1 MFNPPTPTFRKT
13 TMKTR
18 IQFLLLAAALASL
31 PGILQAQPSAHYVP
45 GSEGIKGASLP
56 PPGVYVRDYN
66 YFYWASQVNDSSGN
80 DRHIPKFD
88 AFTYAN
94 IPRVIWITD
103 TKFLGGFVG
112 VDALFPLVYQHL
124 ELPGYD
130 SGTFGVGDFFGEGTL
145 SWHPKQFDFA
155 IGSGIWVPTG
165 SAPTQPPPTPSTRAG
180 LGCWTFMQTAGATW
194 YVDEEKTWAV
204 SVLNRYEFNTEQRDT
219 HVIPGQAYTLEWGIS
234 KGVCKEADLG
244 VVGYYQQ
251 QVTPSSGSSSTDR
264 NRVAAVGPEVSFMFP
279 KPMLFIS
286 LRYNYE
292 FMAESRAQGNAITL
306 TLTKR
311 F

>member
-1 MFNPPTPTFRKT
+1 
-13 TMKTR
+13 MKTR
-18 IQFLLLAAALASL
+18 IQFLLLAASLAAL

-66 YFYWASQVNDSSGN
+66 YFYWAGQFNDPSGN
-80 DRHIPKFD
+80 DAHVPNAD
-88 AFTYAN
+88 VFTYAN

-103 TKFLGGFVG
+103 TKLLGGNIG
-112 VDALFPLVYQHL
+112 VDALLPLVDQHVKA
-124 ELPGYD
+124 GGFD
-130 SGTFGVGDFFGEGTL
+130 SSTFGIGDLFAEGTL

-155 IGSGIWVPTG
+155 IGSGVWAPTG
-165 SAPTQPPPTPSTRAG
+165 DSGKPPTTRVGAG
-180 LGCWTFMQTAGATW
+180 FWTFMQTAGVTW
-194 YVDEEKTWAV
+194 YIDEDKTWAV
-204 SVLNRYEFNTEQRDT
+204 SALNRYEFSTEQRDT
-219 HVIPGQAYTLEWGIS
+219 DVIPGQTYTLEWGVS
-234 KGVCKEADLG
+234 KSLCKESDIG

-251 QVTPSSGSSSTDR
+251 QVNPNNGSPYSSRSS
-264 NRVAAVGPEVSFMFP
+264 VAAVGPEVSFMFP
-279 KPMLFIS
+279 KQMFFVSI
-286 LRYNYE
+286 RYNYE

>member
-1 MFNPPTPTFRKT
+1 
-13 TMKTR
+13 MKTR
-18 IQFLLLAAALASL
+18 IPFLLLAVSLMAL

-56 PPGVYVRDYN
+56 PPGVYFRDYN
-66 YFYWASQVNDSSGN
+66 YFYWADQLNNSSGHSAGPPN
-80 DRHIPKFD
+80 FD

-112 VDALFPLVYQHL
+112 VDALLPLGDQHVKA
-124 ELPGYD
+124 GGFDD
-130 SGTFGVGDFFGEGTL
+130 STFGIGDFFGEGTL

-155 IGSGIWVPTG
+155 IGSGVWAPTG
-165 SAPTQPPPTPSTRAG
+165 DSGPHTTRAG
-180 LGCWTFMQTAGATW
+180 AGFWTFMQTAGATW

-204 SVLNRYEFNTEQRDT
+204 SALNRYEFNTEQRDA
-219 HVIPGQAYTLEWGIS
+219 HVTPGDTYTLEWGVS
-234 KGVCKEADLG
+234 KTVAKVVDLG
-244 VVGYYQQ
+244 AVGYYQQ
-251 QVTPSSGSSSTDR
+251 QVTGSSNGSPLS
-264 NRVAAVGPEVSFMFP
+264 RVAAVGPEVSVAFP
-279 KPMLFIS
+279 KQMFFVS

-292 FMAESRAQGNAITL
+292 FMAESRAQGNAVTL